1 METLEISTTDTAK
14 LIRKELKSAFAGVK
28 FSVTCDKYAGG
39 ATIWVTYDKA
49 TGIATDAVR
58 AIADKYESQKFDGM
72 TDSTSYVT
80 GEIDGV
86 PVRFGSHFVMVQAG

>member
-1 METLEISTTDTAK
+1 METLTISTTDTAK
-14 LIRKELKSAFAGVK
+14 LIRKDLKANFSNVK

-39 ATIWVTYDKA
+39 ATIWVTFDKA

-72 TDSTSYVT
+72 TDSTEYVT

-86 PVRFGSHFVMVQAG
+86 SVRFGSHFVIVQAS

>member
-14 LIRKELKSAFAGVK
+14 LIRKELKNAFAGVK

-58 AIADKYESQKFDGM
+58 AIVDKYESQKFDGM
-72 TDSTSYVT
+72 TDSTEYVT

>member
-1 METLEISTTDTAK
+1 METLTISTTDTAK
-14 LIRKELKSAFAGVK
+14 LIRKDLKANFSNVK

-39 ATIWVTYDKA
+39 ATIWVTFDKA

-72 TDSTSYVT
+72 TDSTEYVT

-86 PVRFGSHFVMVQAG
+86 PVRFGSHFVIVQAS

>member
-1 METLEISTTDTAK
+1 METLTISTTDTAK
-14 LIRKELKSAFAGVK
+14 LIRKELKNAFAGVK

-39 ATIWVTYDKA
+39 ASIWVTFDKA
-49 TGIATDAVR
+49 TGISTDAVR
-58 AIADKYESQKFDGM
+58 AIVDKFESQKFDGM

-86 PVRFGSHFVMVQAG
+86 PVRFGSHFVIVQAS

>member
-1 METLEISTTDTAK
+1 METLTISTTDTAK
-14 LIRKELKSAFAGVK
+14 LIRKDLKANFSNVK

-39 ATIWVTYDKA
+39 ATIWVTFDKT

-72 TDSTSYVT
+72 TDSTEYVT

-86 PVRFGSHFVMVQAG
+86 PVRFGSHFVIVQAS